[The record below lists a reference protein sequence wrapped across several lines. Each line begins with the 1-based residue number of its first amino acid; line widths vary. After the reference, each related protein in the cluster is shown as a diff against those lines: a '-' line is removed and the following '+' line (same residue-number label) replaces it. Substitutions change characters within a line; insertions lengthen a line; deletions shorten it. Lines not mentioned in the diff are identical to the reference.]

1 MQISI
6 QEERLPLAQVG
17 SWLTDSAAAQSFSA
31 KISKVFTLLDTTA
44 GERTSGLSR
53 RELFTLLAIT
63 HGLDLLNIGSLG
75 FALLPLSST
84 RNDQKSQAATVYRQ
98 QQPAIYAP
106 HSPNA
111 EITWLA
117 NALLT
122 ALSETPQTS
131 FRFLQILT
139 CPQSGEQPLEV
150 VLAELTLANDK
161 AMVRLQTNIDDMS
174 PQLLNHAINQL
185 FAASQQITMD
195 EPQLQDLTPIRT
207 NSRPENVGPHCP
219 NRRNKLNKEAD
230 FIKEYTGSLNEV
242 LNALPAD
249 KFIEINKIL
258 LDARETGK
266 QILVIGNGGSGAAAS
281 HMVCDFN
288 KNTRE
293 EGKKRMRAICLN
305 DNIPSIL
312 AYANDEGYDIIF
324 SEQVLS
330 LGRPGD
336 VLIAISGSGNS
347 ANILKGIQAARQ
359 QLMQV
364 VGLTGFAGGKMK
376 EMCDVCL
383 VVPCDSMEMIEDV
396 HLIINHI
403 LAGLLRGAVMYG
415 K

>member
-1 MQISI
+1 M
-6 QEERLPLAQVG
+6 
-17 SWLTDSAAAQSFSA
+17 
-31 KISKVFTLLDTTA
+31 
-44 GERTSGLSR
+44 
-53 RELFTLLAIT
+53 
-63 HGLDLLNIGSLG
+63 
-75 FALLPLSST
+75 
-84 RNDQKSQAATVYRQ
+84 
-98 QQPAIYAP
+98 
-106 HSPNA
+106 
-111 EITWLA
+111 
-117 NALLT
+117 
-122 ALSETPQTS
+122 
-131 FRFLQILT
+131 
-139 CPQSGEQPLEV
+139 
-150 VLAELTLANDK
+150 
-161 AMVRLQTNIDDMS
+161 
-174 PQLLNHAINQL
+174 
-185 FAASQQITMD
+185 
-195 EPQLQDLTPIRT
+195 
-207 NSRPENVGPHCP
+207 
-219 NRRNKLNKEAD
+219 NKEAD
-230 FIKEYTGSLNEV
+230 FIKEYTGSLNQV
-242 LNALPAD
+242 LNALPTD

-258 LDARETGK
+258 LDARETSK

-281 HMVCDFN
+281 HMVCDIN

-293 EGKKRMRAICLN
+293 QGRNRMRAICLN

-359 QLMQV
+359 QQMQV

-383 VVPCDSMEMIEDV
+383 VVPSDSMEMIEDV